1 MVSFDWQKIFINDL
15 TGEFALEI
23 VFRTAFMFITVL
35 TILRLSGKRGIRQ
48 LSIFELAIII
58 GLGSAAGDPMFN
70 EDIAIL
76 PAVVVCVTAIAIY
89 RAITWLTPKFE
100 RFERIVEGKPVYI
113 VEDGIMVF
121 KDDAKDS
128 LSRDEF
134 FAELRDKG
142 VEHLGEVK
150 TAILETNGNMSVFY
164 YPKEKVKP
172 GLPILPKIYDQR
184 VAKISRAGLYACAYC
199 GKVVHLA
206 SGQHSCT
213 RCHHQEWV
221 KAQIETDHDAAAP
234 EAR

>member
-1 MVSFDWQKIFINDL
+1 DL

-142 VEHLGEVK
+142 VEH
-150 TAILETNGNMSVFY
+150 
-164 YPKEKVKP
+164 
-172 GLPILPKIYDQR
+172 
-184 VAKISRAGLYACAYC
+184 
-199 GKVVHLA
+199 
-206 SGQHSCT
+206 
-213 RCHHQEWV
+213 
-221 KAQIETDHDAAAP
+221 
-234 EAR
+234 